1 MIAAI
6 YEATLLTRNS
16 DPQHREFSQLSEAI
30 NWLAGEFEAGD
41 GYFIS
46 GEIRHEGK
54 LLWRRGAPT
63 KPA

>member
-1 MIAAI
+1 MIAAV

-46 GEIRHEGK
+46 GEIRH
-54 LLWRRGAPT
+54 
-63 KPA
+63 